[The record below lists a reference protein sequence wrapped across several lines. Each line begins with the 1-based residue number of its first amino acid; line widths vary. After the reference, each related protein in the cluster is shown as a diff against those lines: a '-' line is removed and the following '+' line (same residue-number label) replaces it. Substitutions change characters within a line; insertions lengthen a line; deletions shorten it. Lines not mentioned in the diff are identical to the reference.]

1 LCCFC
6 KDKNKKYRCCKCI
19 KSFIFVIAFG
29 FVLLTDIEL
38 PISLHNNNYKINI
51 INITNSTEL
60 NKDNETSSDD
70 SGVLTGGFLPLV
82 VIFLLIFL
90 FILITSSYTI
100 IMLYSTTS
108 RRYISGDFLSGKK
121 INDGISLMKTIQEV
135 CSYSFPLVY
144 CNYYILKTLV
154 NINFIFY
161 DIIYIPDYEIINGVG
176 IYMIAK
182 IVIAVLSIFI
192 FKCFG
197 GLSFYFFKN
206 DMDGYNKNINKEY
219 NVTDDGAVIVEI
231 TDHTTTDN
239 KNVEDVSGVK
249 YSQNT
254 WISEDDGSPYIIGLR
269 IKGISGEVKERIVD
283 FASNNIGKEYNY
295 LFIKREERFYCT
307 DLVSRAY
314 EDSGIN
320 INYDGFFVTG
330 NDMIVSGETYIIFI
344 REKYVENGEE
354 YYNIYYLQEE

>member
-1 LCCFC
+1 MKVFRRIIIIVAL
-6 KDKNKKYRCCKCI
+6 I
-19 KSFIFVIAFG
+19 ILIPSIIFVINGLVERVSVNNMINEFKKRG
-29 FVLLTDIEL
+29 EFVT
-38 PISLHNNNYKINI
+38 K
-51 INITNSTEL
+51 
-60 NKDNETSSDD
+60 
-70 SGVLTGGFLPLV
+70 V
-82 VIFLLIFL
+82 
-90 FILITSSYTI
+90 
-100 IMLYSTTS
+100 
-108 RRYISGDFLSGKK
+108 GD
-121 INDGISLMKTIQEV
+121 T
-135 CSYSFPLVY
+135 
-144 CNYYILKTLV
+144 NYYKVIAKDDEDGKNVFDIYNEDKYIGTTG
-154 NINFIFY
+154 
-161 DIIYIPDYEIINGVG
+161 DIILTNRNPLRYSNTIFTKEIVG
-176 IYMIAK
+176 IFAK
-182 IVIAVLSIFI
+182 SMFLGHAS
-192 FKCFG
+192 
-197 GLSFYFFKN
+197 
-206 DMDGYNKNINKEY
+206 Y

-231 TDHTTTDN
+231 TDHTTNDN
-239 KNVEDVSGVK
+239 KNIEDVSGVK

-269 IKGISGEVKERIVD
+269 IKGISEEVKERIVD